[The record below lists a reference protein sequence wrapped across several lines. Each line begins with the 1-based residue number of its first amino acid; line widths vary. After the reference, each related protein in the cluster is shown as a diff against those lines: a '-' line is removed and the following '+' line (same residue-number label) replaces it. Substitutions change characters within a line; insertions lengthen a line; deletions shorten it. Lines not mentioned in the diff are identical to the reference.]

1 MAKLNMSPPWVLY
14 YKKLNAL
21 FEEDED
27 IMVIYDEDETEVKV
41 YCTDENKSQALSFL
55 LPTTVSCGSVEL
67 KITVIPSNKN
77 SDDVL
82 KGFKVAINNPET
94 AICILFGDGNNYVEE
109 VKVIPTPF
117 GNFTYVIFTKEV
129 IQYFEDNLADFY
141 GNRSTLCEDIAKEIF
156 NNIEGVFFC
165 TSIY

>member
-27 IMVIYDEDETEVKV
+27 IMIIYDEDETEVKV

-67 KITVIPSNKN
+67 KVTVIPANTN
-77 SDDVL
+77 NNVL
-82 KGFKVAINNPET
+82 KGFNTTISDPEAAIF
-94 AICILFGDGNNYVEE
+94 ILFGKGNNYVEE
-109 VKVIPTPF
+109 VKVVPTPF
-117 GNFTYVIFTKEV
+117 GNFTYVIFTREV

-141 GNRSTLCEDIAKEIF
+141 GNRSTLCEIIAKEIF